1 MNKLSNSAMLLDI
14 EDFLK
19 QQIADMIKT
28 FPSRIRI
35 LSIGCIDQQWSEQ
48 VDEFGFGAAED
59 DENPIYM
66 QHASRKVEW
75 CLNYYDGSGMV
86 KGNVYTA
93 ELLSQ
98 WTEIIHESQDYVH
111 MSLGKAEAETLIQEL
126 TVLAEVNLEAAKINL
141 F

>member
-1 MNKLSNSAMLLDI
+1 MSKLSNSAMLLDI
-14 EDFLK
+14 ETFIK
-19 QQIADMIKT
+19 QEIAEKIMTNPIRIK
-28 FPSRIRI
+28 I

-48 VDEFGFGAAED
+48 VDEFGFGAAKD

-66 QHASRKVEW
+66 QHASRKVER

-98 WTEIIHESQDYVH
+98 WTENIHESQDYVH

-126 TVLAEVNLEAAKINL
+126 TVLAEVNLEAAKNNL

>member
-14 EDFLK
+14 ETFLK
-19 QQIADMIKT
+19 QEIAEKIMTNPIRIK
-28 FPSRIRI
+28 I

-98 WTEIIHESQDYVH
+98 WTENIHESQDYVH

-126 TVLAEVNLEAAKINL
+126 TVLAEVNLEAAKNNL